1 MNSKT
6 RRNRS
11 KMKILRPLVALAA
24 ALVVTCVHAQRIP
37 AELTLEKLPQQP
49 LDTIATDDP
58 ETFIV
63 IYTNN
68 TWSYYR
74 PGSAEAFRESDVY
87 TSHWDTTEIFS
98 YKDVE
103 YADLPPMLELRLIDD
118 LGEFRSPVRG
128 RVSSKY
134 GVRNRRDHNG
144 ADIPLITGEPIFS
157 TFEGKVRYAQYNS
170 GGYGYLVIIRHPNG
184 LETWYAHLSKVNVR
198 PNEYVKD
205 GQVIGFGGNTGRSY
219 GSHLHFETR
228 YQDQSFDP
236 EFLIDFESGSLKYQT
251 FALEKSFFNIRSRA
265 SEILEEDEGYDYPL
279 LASGSGGD
287 TASMDILE
295 RIAAAQSASSAAS
308 TREAINQGQAVYH
321 TVAKGD
327 ILGRIAQRYGVTIN
341 QICNLNGITRET
353 VLQIGKRLRVR

>member
-1 MNSKT
+1 
-6 RRNRS
+6 
-11 KMKILRPLVALAA
+11 MKIFRPILTAA
-24 ALVVTCVHAQRIP
+24 AVLVIFGVQAQRIP

-49 LDTIATDDP
+49 IDTVATADP
-58 ETFIV
+58 GTFIV
-63 IYTNN
+63 LYTNN

-74 PGSAEAFRESDVY
+74 PEPAAITELPVY
-87 TSHWDTTEIFS
+87 TQHWDTTQIFS
-98 YKDVE
+98 YKSIE
-103 YADLPPMLELRLIDD
+103 YNDLPPMIELRLIDN
-118 LGEFRSPVRG
+118 LREFHSPIKG

-134 GVRNRRDHNG
+134 GIRNRRDHNG
-144 ADIPLITGEPIFS
+144 TDIPLIIGEPIYS
-157 TFEGKVRYAQYNS
+157 TFEGKVRYARYNT

-184 LETWYAHLSKVNVR
+184 LETWYAHLSKMNVKV
-198 PNEYVKD
+198 NEYVKS

-236 EFLIDFESGSLKYQT
+236 EFLIDFENAQLKYQT

-279 LASGSGGD
+279 LASGTSGD
-287 TASMDILE
+287 TTSMDILE
-295 RIAAAQSASSAAS
+295 RIAAAQKSTAASS
-308 TREAINQGQAVYH
+308 TRAAINQGEAVYH

-327 ILGRIAQRYGVTIN
+327 ILGRIAQKYGVSIN

-353 VLQIGKRLRVR
+353 TLQIGKRLRVR